1 MDVDTQ
7 YIANVARCVLSAVGV
22 AANLLILY
30 IIARYRTVRTISN
43 VYVANLAVADASF
56 CLLAFVQGLFSMR
69 FRYFDTRLQNLLA
82 SCQQGDN
89 GTSSTANGTVSKA
102 TMAYLQTVS
111 NCTTSTAYLQTVP
124 NATAEWLQTVPNATA
139 EWLQTVSNASAEWL
153 QTSNCTWQSLEPDQ
167 LTSLLAVK
175 LSRDGAYM
183 QSSVSCDIGRLL
195 AVFLACA
202 SVFLLAATAAERHG
216 AVTRPLQHRLRR
228 TQGKALLT
236 CLLMWGLALLV
247 AALDTAVR
255 NAALADWSFTYG
267 SLFQCVYL
275 RRDDAASGHAFL
287 PLAAVIFILMYAV
300 PAAVIIPLYG
310 SIFRAL
316 RQPRPRAS
324 RSPTSRTL
332 TRAARSVPPR
342 TLQRASTSRTLHM
355 IFVVTVFFLVCWLP
369 FHVTSVLVHWHA
381 DGDSNLPF
389 LVATALAILNSVIN
403 PFLYAFI
410 GKNFRE
416 HIRRVFCTSPCEGEG
431 TRYHSNARA
440 SVDSIYAFTL
450 TQQYLMYNRLHP
462 QHACNNACNN
472 AYTHN
477 TAVTPPV
484 TTPVTT
490 AYTHD
495 TPVKT
500 PTRTTRLLQRL

>member
-82 SCQQGDN
+82 SCQQGGN
-89 GTSSTANGTVSKA
+89 GTSSTANGTVSNA
-102 TMAYLQTVS
+102 TTAYLQTVS

-139 EWLQTVSNASAEWL
+139 EWLQTVPNATAEWLQTVSNASAEWL
-153 QTSNCTWQSLEPDQ
+153 QTNNCTWRSLEPEQ

-175 LSRDGAYM
+175 LSWDDANL

-202 SVFLLAATAAERHG
+202 SVFLLTATAAERHG

-236 CLLMWGLALLV
+236 CLGMWGLALLV
-247 AALDTAVR
+247 AALDTTVR

-275 RRDDAASGHAFL
+275 RQDDAASGHAFL
-287 PLAAVIFILMYAV
+287 PLAVVIFILMYAV
-300 PAAVIIPLYG
+300 PACVIIPLYG
-310 SIFRAL
+310 RIFRAL

-332 TRAARSVPPR
+332 TRAARSPPPR

-369 FHVTSVLVHWHA
+369 FHVTSVLVHWHT

-440 SVDSIYAFTL
+440 SVDSIYG
-450 TQQYLMYNRLHP
+450 YRDSVVSI
-462 QHACNNACNN
+462 
-472 AYTHN
+472 YTD
-477 TAVTPPV
+477 
-484 TTPVTT
+484 TTIP
-490 AYTHD
+490 D
-495 TPVKT
+495 IQP
-500 PTRTTRLLQRL
+500 PTRTTRL

>member
-89 GTSSTANGTVSKA
+89 GTSSTANGTVSNA
-102 TMAYLQTVS
+102 T
-111 NCTTSTAYLQTVP
+111 TAYLQTT
-124 NATAEWLQTVPNATA
+124 N
-139 EWLQTVSNASAEWL
+139 
-153 QTSNCTWQSLEPDQ
+153 NCTWRSLEPDQ
-167 LTSLLAVK
+167 LTSLQAVK
-175 LSRDGAYM
+175 LSWDGAYM

-202 SVFLLAATAAERHG
+202 SVFLLTATAAERHG

-228 TQGKALLT
+228 TQGKAFLT

-247 AALDTAVR
+247 AALDTTVR
-255 NAALADWSFTYG
+255 NAALGDWSFTYG

-287 PLAAVIFILMYAV
+287 PLAVVIFILMYAV

-310 SIFRAL
+310 RIFRAL

-332 TRAARSVPPR
+332 SRAARSPTPR

-369 FHVTSVLVHWHA
+369 FHVTSVLVHWHT

-416 HIRRVFCTSPCEGEG
+416 HIRRVFCSSPCEEEG
-431 TRYHSNARA
+431 THYHSNARA
-440 SVDSIYAFTL
+440 SVDSIYG
-450 TQQYLMYNRLHP
+450 YRDSVVSI
-462 QHACNNACNN
+462 
-472 AYTHN
+472 YTD
-477 TAVTPPV
+477 
-484 TTPVTT
+484 TTIPDVQ
-490 AYTHD
+490 
-495 TPVKT
+495 P
-500 PTRTTRLLQRL
+500 PTRTTRL